1 MRGVEPLIDVTSL
14 ARSLAAG
21 PSPVLLDVRWRLAGS
36 PGPPGLAAHRA
47 GHLPGAVFIDLDH
60 DLSGAPGAGGRHPL
74 PGAAAFQLAMRRAGV
89 SDGRDVVVYDE
100 ADATAAARGW
110 WMLRY
115 FGHLRVRVLDG
126 GYRAWVAAGQ
136 PVVTGE
142 GAAPPP
148 GDFTASPGGMQLL
161 DADGA
166 AALARHGTLLDA
178 RAGERYRGEAEPID
192 PVAGHIPGAV
202 SAPTAGNVLAD
213 GRFRPAPDLRARVCG
228 PAWNPGGTAA
238 PSQGCGPGRPQ
249 TRPEP
254 AGQGGGA
261 RSWRAVSSSQVRI
274 PAISAGVAGIQPSTA
289 TDAAVTAA
297 TTASLS
303 ASRAGRPCRTRAGKR
318 ARPRSGR
325 RRPGTPGC
333 GTPGRGRGA
342 VRSASASPRP
352 DLVRSVV

>member
-213 GRFRPAPDLRARVCG
+213 GRFRPAPDLRARFAALGV
-228 PAWNPGGTAA
+228 AA
-238 PSQGCGPGRPQ
+238 P
-249 TRPEP
+249 
-254 AGQGGGA
+254 AGDLGTGA
-261 RSWRAVSSSQVRI
+261 
-274 PAISAGVAGIQPSTA
+274 VAGSYCGSG
-289 TDAAVTAA
+289 VTAA
-297 TTASLS
+297 HEVLAL
-303 ASRAGRPCRTRAGKR
+303 AVAGLPAALYVGSWSHWVTDP
-318 ARPRSGR
+318 ARPVATGPE
-325 RRPGTPGC
+325 PG
-333 GTPGRGRGA
+333 
-342 VRSASASPRP
+342 
-352 DLVRSVV
+352 